1 MQLIKGDFHSSINST
16 CCMTWANLAGLT
28 SCTGPALT
36 THALE
41 LHLIISFRLWRI
53 TTITDSGGF
62 ADESICRHR
71 TDLWSY
77 FRRFKHPLPNN
88 VESILHG
95 SGENSTHKTALH
107 PACSSKIV
115 CVAAMHELP
124 PSSNRRWKIERNVLF
139 FRDLICFLF
148 GFSFMLRSG
157 LWTASHGRLHL
168 FLQSGDGFPHNEHFK
183 VALNGFVIFLI
194 SAPRTRT
201 ITREKAGV
209 TIKLCFNSR
218 RFLHS
223 KPHFFLGRCDLCEG
237 WVKPAFLF
245 YEMLIQF
252 FRDGFVCSIN

>member
-53 TTITDSGGF
+53 MTITDSGGF

-77 FRRFKHPLPNN
+77 FHKFKHPSPNN

-148 GFSFMLRSG
+148 GFS
-157 LWTASHGRLHL
+157 
-168 FLQSGDGFPHNEHFK
+168 
-183 VALNGFVIFLI
+183 
-194 SAPRTRT
+194 
-201 ITREKAGV
+201 
-209 TIKLCFNSR
+209 LCFVVACER
-218 RFLHS
+218 RHMVGFTCFSNLVMGS
-223 KPHFFLGRCDLCEG
+223 PIMNILKSPWMDL
-237 WVKPAFLF
+237 
-245 YEMLIQF
+245 
-252 FRDGFVCSIN
+252 